1 MKLGVSSYSF
11 TGAVKSG
18 QMKFLDIPAMAADIG
33 FDEVEFSAFLLPDG
47 ETTSGFAE
55 KVEKA
60 CRNAGIPIANYT
72 IAGDLLGGS
81 GGDLSAEIERLKG
94 EVDVAAILGSPGMR
108 HDAAWGIPA
117 VYPRYTGFD
126 DVLPRLAEG
135 CRGVTE
141 YAAERGIKTMVE
153 NHGFFAQESSRVE
166 KLVRT
171 VAHDNFGILL
181 DIGNFLCADEEPAVA
196 AGRLMPYATHVH
208 AKDFHWKSGNEID
221 PGEGWFQSRGGNYLR
236 GAVAGH
242 GDVGLFKIMRT
253 FKGRA
258 TPEPSPSSS
267 RGSRIPK
274 RASRSAMPICA
285 DFSKCSTRRTN
296 DHRSS

>member
-11 TGAVKSG
+11 AGAVKSG
-18 QMKFLDIPAMAADIG
+18 QIDYLDIPAKAAEIG
-33 FDEVEFSAFLLPDG
+33 FDEIEFSAFILPDG

-60 CRNAGIPIANYT
+60 CREAGIPIANYT

-81 GGDLSAEIERLKG
+81 EGILADEIQRLKG

-108 HDAAWGIPA
+108 HDAAWRIPA
-117 VYPRYTGFD
+117 GYPHYTGFD

-141 YAAERGIKTMVE
+141 YAAGLGIKTMVE
-153 NHGFFAQESSRVE
+153 NHGQFAQESSRVE

-171 VAHDNFGILL
+171 VAHDNFGVLM
-181 DIGNFLCADEEPAVA
+181 DIGNFICADEDPIVA

-208 AKDFHWKSGNEID
+208 AKDMHWKSGNEID
-221 PGEGWFQSRGGNYLR
+221 PGEGWSLSRGGNYWR
-236 GAVAGH
+236 GAIAGH
-242 GDVGLFKIMRT
+242 GDVDLFQVIKKLKEVGYHGTLSIEFEGLEDSIKGIKIGYANLRR
-253 FKGRA
+253 FL
-258 TPEPSPSSS
+258 
-267 RGSRIPK
+267 
-274 RASRSAMPICA
+274 AMIG
-285 DFSKCSTRRTN
+285 T
-296 DHRSS
+296 